1 MGRCDEYLVDNKYKL
16 LRMRKMQS
24 VVLCKSFI
32 NRVWDISFQKKD
44 NSSTADMNSTA
55 IRIFFICSIIF
66 LLFSIPVILIAHE
79 QIRTALK
86 SILPS

>member
-32 NRVWDISFQKKD
+32 NRVWDISFQKK
-44 NSSTADMNSTA
+44 M
-55 IRIFFICSIIF
+55 FYG
-66 LLFSIPVILIAHE
+66 
-79 QIRTALK
+79 K
-86 SILPS
+86 